1 MSLIPLPQTLV
12 PFLQPYEP
20 QIRSNRPF
28 VTLSYA
34 QSLDSRIASR
44 PGEQTKIS
52 HLETKT
58 MTHYI
63 RLKHDGILVGI
74 GTVLA
79 DDPKLN
85 CRYGDGSGAA
95 GSSIRPVVLDPH
107 AQWNYSK
114 STLHKITARG
124 EGLAP
129 FIVIDSGIKP
139 RNEDMEALNAQ
150 NGRFLSL
157 NLAGNDRAN
166 NWGSILEALAA
177 EGLLSVMVEGGATI
191 INDLLVYHSRNPVI
205 DSLII
210 TVGPVFLG
218 KEGVEVSP
226 LAHVELEDVKWW
238 TGTRDSVV
246 AARVGK
252 GKIEGKR

>member
-1 MSLIPLPQTLV
+1 MSLIPLPQTLI

-20 QIRSNRPF
+20 QDRPSRPF

-63 RLKHDGILVGI
+63 RLKHDAILVGA

-85 CRYGDGSGAA
+85 CRYSDGFVDP
-95 GSSIRPVVLDPH
+95 GSHIRPVVLDPH
-107 AQWNYSK
+107 AKWKYSK
-114 STLHKITARG
+114 STLHQISARG

-129 FIVIDSGIKP
+129 FIIIDRSIKP
-139 RNEDMEALNAQ
+139 RKEDLDALKEQ

-157 NLAGNDRAN
+157 DLTESNRVD
-166 NWGSILEALAA
+166 NWGTIFKALAT
-177 EGLLSVMVEGGATI
+177 EGLMSVMVEGGATI
-191 INDLLVYHSRNPVI
+191 INDLLLFHSRQPVL

-210 TVGPVFLG
+210 TIGPVFLG
-218 KEGVEVSP
+218 KDGVEVSP
-226 LAHVELEDVKWW
+226 LAHVDLEEVKWW

-246 AARVGK
+246 AARVK
-252 GKIEGKR
+252 GKH